1 MKPRKL
7 QKIRKELE
15 AFLLELTQDMG
26 RSERRRWAAVYVRG
40 LLLDGQR
47 KSIEPMAKRLQAIEQ
62 AGGDFEQS
70 LQQMVNQSR
79 WPDHPTR
86 GRLATHL
93 VEKFGD
99 EATLIVDDTGFPKKG
114 EHSVGVARQ
123 YSGTLGRVDNCQIG
137 VTLQA
142 VLDGQVYVLDAE
154 LYLPESWA
162 NDRKRCQRAGV
173 PDDVGYRP
181 KWQLALAM
189 LQRAGQNGLRGLVV
203 ADSGYGDVTEFRTT
217 LDERGLTYSVGI
229 SSNLTVI
236 AANTDL
242 GSVPRWRGLGRP
254 PSRPDKVRAGAKATS
269 VKQWAQTHVKA
280 FRQVTWREGS
290 KGKLTSRFAAWRVR
304 PAHHLSA
311 GRVPLPACWLLVE
324 WPADDKEPTK
334 YYFSSLPESMSLRRL
349 VAAAKSRWPVEQ
361 SYQEM
366 KDDLGLDHFE
376 GRSFGGW
383 HHHFTLVMLAY
394 AFLQLYRSNHRQKKG
409 TRKAITASSPR

>member
-1 MKPRKL
+1 MNPRKL

-26 RSERRRWAAVYVRG
+26 RSERRRWAGAYVRG

-47 KSIEPMAKRLQAIEQ
+47 KSIEPMATRLQAIEQ

-79 WPDHPTR
+79 WPDRPTR
-86 GRLATHL
+86 DRLARHL
-93 VEKFGD
+93 VRKFGA
-99 EATLIVDDTGFPKKG
+99 EATLILDDTGFPKKG

-123 YSGTLGRVDNCQIG
+123 YSGTLGRIDNCQIG

-142 VLDGQVYVLDAE
+142 VFGGQVYCVDAE

-162 NDRKRCQRAGV
+162 EDRKRCQRAGV
-173 PDDVGYRP
+173 PDGVGYRP

-189 LQRAGQNGLRGLVV
+189 LQRAGENGLRGLVA
-203 ADSGYGDVTEFRTT
+203 ADSGYGDVTEFRAT
-217 LDERGLTYSVGI
+217 LDARGFSYCAGI
-229 SSNLTVI
+229 SSNLAVI
-236 AANTDL
+236 AADTDL
-242 GSVPRWRGLGRP
+242 GSVPRWRGQGRP
-254 PSRPDKVRAGAKATS
+254 PSRPEKVRAGAKAMS
-269 VKQWAQTHVKA
+269 VKQWAQLHAKS

-290 KGKLTSRFAAWRVR
+290 QGKLASRFAAWRVR

-311 GRVPLPACWLLVE
+311 GRVPLPACWLLAE
-324 WPADDKEPTK
+324 WPAGEKEPTK
-334 YYFSSLPESMSLRRL
+334 YYFSNLPESTPLRRL
-349 VAAAKSRWPVEQ
+349 VASAKGRWPVEQ

-394 AFLQLYRSNHRQKKG
+394 AFLQLYRRDRPQKKG
-409 TRKAITASSPR
+409 SPEAVTASGPR